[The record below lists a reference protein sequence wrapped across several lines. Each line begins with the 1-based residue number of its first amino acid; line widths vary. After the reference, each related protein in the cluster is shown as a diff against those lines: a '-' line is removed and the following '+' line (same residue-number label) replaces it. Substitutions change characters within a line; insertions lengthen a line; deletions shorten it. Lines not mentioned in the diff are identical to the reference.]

1 MIKNEQIYYIYKDI
15 DGNILVSQVF
25 LGPLEVYNR
34 QLWLA
39 METGSQEEMVDFVN
53 EETYNNAGINVE
65 MSIQREVF

>member
-25 LGPLEVYNR
+25 LSPLEVYNR

-39 METGSQEEMVDFVN
+39 METRSQKEMVNFVN
-53 EETYNNAGINVE
+53 EKIYNNAGISVE
-65 MSIQREVF
+65 FFNNREVF